1 MLLTVFSIMLS
12 IIYRTSRL
20 KRKRNNLFII
30 ISKVH
35 FQIMLISSIKYI
47 AIKYPDEQPC

>member
-1 MLLTVFSIMLS
+1 MLLTVFSIMFS
-12 IIYRTSRL
+12 IIYRPSRL
-20 KRKRNNLFII
+20 KRKRNNLFIT

-35 FQIMLISSIKYI
+35 FHIMLISFFIYI